1 MNTLIRTTLLALLCL
16 TAFAARAMPCPMPAL
31 SAGGIAMAAGSESH
45 CGEVAEAATG
55 AHAGMNLGD
64 CLAEQPALPQTPVS
78 ALAPEVQVEPAPPSH
93 APAPVRL
100 TGIEVAPPARPPP
113 GPALATRTSLLW
125 SSTQRLLL

>member
-16 TAFAARAMPCPMPAL
+16 IALAARAMPCPMPVT
-31 SAGGIAMAAGSESH
+31 SAASIAPTAGSEVH
-45 CGEVAEAATG
+45 CDETTEAG

-64 CLAEQPALPQTPVS
+64 CLSAQPALPQTPVA
-78 ALAPEVQVEPAPPSH
+78 ALAPGVHIEPAPLSH

-113 GPALATRTSLLW
+113 GQALATRTSQLW